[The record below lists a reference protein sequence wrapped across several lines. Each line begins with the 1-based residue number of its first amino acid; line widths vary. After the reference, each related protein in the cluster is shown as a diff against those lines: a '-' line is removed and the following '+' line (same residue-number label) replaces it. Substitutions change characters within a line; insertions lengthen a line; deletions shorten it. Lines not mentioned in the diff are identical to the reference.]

1 MLAWKWRIESGG
13 RQRSAQAERRQTSLR
28 SPVLH
33 GVQERRENAC
43 PAGADGMSE
52 RDRATVDIDALPV
65 PAELFA
71 VGCGF
76 AAMVVA
82 CLRLN

>member
-1 MLAWKWRIESGG
+1 MEMAYRERWKAEIRAG
-13 RQRSAQAERRQTSLR
+13 RASPDLSSL
-28 SPVLH
+28 PCLH